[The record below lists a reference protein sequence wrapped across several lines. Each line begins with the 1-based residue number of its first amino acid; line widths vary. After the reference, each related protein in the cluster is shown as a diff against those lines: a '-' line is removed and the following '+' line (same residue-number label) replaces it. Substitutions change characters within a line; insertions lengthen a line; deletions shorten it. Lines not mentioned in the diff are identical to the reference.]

1 MATFGSFETQQEA
14 YSDLVYSVYTA
25 RKGDDSREQ
34 YAVKVFRLPDEG
46 LEAEVSPG
54 AVGRDELERAR
65 LNSIDLQQQ
74 TAGTSPFVAPVI
86 ERGNDSRGIWY
97 ATRFYPR
104 SINKMMSGKVAL
116 PRASLEHLIHSIAQ
130 GALDLKRAC
139 GRSHGDIQPT
149 NIQVGKSDK
158 LTDAEV
164 VLCDP
169 LPGALDQAEA
179 YELNDLRAI
188 GWILLQ
194 LVRQRTVTQQD
205 AALMFPIGPGPEWT
219 RVFGNDASNWLALCN
234 RLLDPNLSLNQL
246 NLEAL
251 VNRFR
256 ELEPKRG
263 VSPKLVAAGIGVLAL
278 ITILGLW
285 SLRPRPANL
294 EVTSDFEVTSDPPG
308 AVVLVDGTQRAGVT
322 PLELKLKTGTH
333 RLEARLDTLGLS
345 PQAKDL
351 VSGKDTSPTVKFQF
365 DYGRVE
371 LNSEPPG
378 ASIRRD
384 TKTIGRTTMDGQP
397 FVLTNVPPGAV
408 SFELALDQYETAIL
422 KGMVSNGQTL
432 NLSAR
437 LRRSE
442 IAKPVETNVVVE
454 SKTPTPPVMST
465 GEVEFRVDPVTA
477 SIFDSSGNE
486 LGQASPDSPLKRT
499 LPPGKALFTAKS
511 PGLKDVSAELA
522 IEPGAKAQHTFTFE
536 YGTVD
541 WVSEPVPA
549 TIRLGA
555 QTKTTPTTFIQ
566 QPGVMNV
573 YVATA
578 AGYEPSTNEVWVK
591 SGDRQRLVAKLK
603 PLLTNVM
610 LVSDPPGAEFLTE
623 AGTPLA
629 RDKSSGGLFSIP
641 YGLKKVVARHAQL
654 GLVTNEVPSTSAGTG
669 SELRFNFTYGTLV
682 LTNLPA
688 NVAVY
693 ESDAKVAVPADGVV
707 YQRPGNHRYVLRGQA
722 TPQEMQVNIQP
733 GLNYL
738 RLASAEK
745 TWKNSLGM
753 WFAWVPNLPGGGLW
767 PGQNVPGGWVGISEV
782 TQGQYKKMDGS
793 NPSFYRDGGDN
804 YPVENVTLEQAMKY
818 CQWLCSSGAAECGG
832 WRYTLPSDE
841 QFAAFAA
848 DADRL
853 ARVTAEGRMNNAL
866 EDTFPLQR
874 LPKIPAAQ
882 NLNNAR
888 THPEI
893 VASTKQANQ
902 YGLYDVVGNVS
913 EWLARSGAKENVYA
927 GGSYLNFT
935 QKTVGS
941 RARERTLEKG
951 PNVGFRVILVP
962 PQ

>member
-25 RKGDDSREQ
+25 RKRGDSSEQ
-34 YAVKVFRLPDEG
+34 YAIKVFRLPDEG
-46 LEAEVSPG
+46 LVAEVSSS
-54 AVGRDELERAR
+54 AAGRDELERAR
-65 LNSIDLQQQ
+65 LNSIDIQQQ
-74 TAGTSPFVAPVI
+74 TAAVSPFVAPVL
-86 ERGNDSRGIWY
+86 ETGNDLRGIWY

-116 PRASLEHLIHSIAQ
+116 PRASLEHLIRSIAQ
-130 GALDLKRAC
+130 GGADLKRAC

-149 NIQVGKSDK
+149 NVQVGKGDR

-169 LPGALDQAEA
+169 MPGGLDQAEA
-179 YELNDLRAI
+179 YELSDLHAI

-194 LVRQRTVTQQD
+194 LVRQRTIAKED
-205 AALMFPIGPGPEWT
+205 ATLMLPISPGPEWT
-219 RVFGNDASNWLALCN
+219 RIFGSDASNWLAICN
-234 RLLDPNLSLNQL
+234 RLLDPNLSLSQF

-251 VNRFR
+251 VNRLR

-263 VSPKLVAAGIGVLAL
+263 GSPKLVAAGIGALAL
-278 ITILGLW
+278 IIILGLW
-285 SLRPRPANL
+285 SLRPRRASL
-294 EVTSDFEVTSDPPG
+294 EVTSDPPG
-308 AVVLVDGTQRAGVT
+308 AAVLLDGIQKAGVT
-322 PLELKLKTGTH
+322 PLKLKLKTGTH

-351 VSGKDTSPTVKFQF
+351 VLGKEQLPAVKFQF
-365 DYGRVE
+365 EYGSVAI
-371 LNSEPPG
+371 NSEPPG
-378 ASIRRD
+378 VSIRKD
-384 TKTIGRTTMDGQP
+384 GKTIGRTTMDGRP
-397 FVLTNVPPGAV
+397 YVVTNVPPGAV
-408 SFELALDQYETAIL
+408 TFELTLEQYETTIL

-432 NLSAR
+432 QLSAR

-442 IAKPVETNVVVE
+442 IVNPAETKVVTA
-454 SKTPTPPVMST
+454 SKTVTPPVVNT
-465 GEVEFRVDPVTA
+465 GEVEFRAEPVAA
-477 SIFDSSGNE
+477 SIFDARGNE
-486 LGQASPDSPLKRT
+486 LGQASPDNPLNRT
-499 LPPGKALFTAKS
+499 LPAGKAVFMAKTR
-511 PGLKDVSAELA
+511 GLKDVSAELT

-541 WVSEPVPA
+541 WVSEPIPA

-555 QTKTTPTTFIQ
+555 QTKTTPATFIQ
-566 QPGVMNV
+566 QPGVMNI

-578 AGYEPSTNEVWVK
+578 AGYEPSTNEVWIK
-591 SGDRQRLVAKLK
+591 PGDRQKLVAKLK
-603 PLLTNVM
+603 PLLNKVT

-623 AGTPLA
+623 DGTPLA
-629 RDKSSGGLFSIP
+629 RDKSNGALFSIP
-641 YGLKKVVARHAQL
+641 YGLKKIVARHPQL
-654 GLVTNEVPSTSAGTG
+654 GLATNEVPPTSVGTG
-669 SELRFNFTYGTLV
+669 SPLRFSFTYGTLV

-688 NVAVY
+688 NVTVY
-693 ESDAKVAVPADGVV
+693 ESDAKVAVPADGVI
-707 YQRPGNHRYVLRGQA
+707 YQRPGNHLYVLRGQA

-745 TWKNSLGM
+745 SWKNSLGM

-767 PGQNVPGGWVGISEV
+767 PGQNVPGGWVGFSEV

-804 YPVENVTLEQAMKY
+804 YPVENVTLEQAMNY
-818 CQWLCSSGAAECGG
+818 CRWLCSNGAGECGG

-853 ARVTAEGRMNNAL
+853 ARVTAEGRMNSAL
-866 EDTFPLQR
+866 EDTFPAQR
-874 LPKIPAAQ
+874 VPRIPAAQ

-893 VASTKQANQ
+893 VGSTKQANQ

-913 EWLARSGAKENVYA
+913 EWLARSGGKENVYA
-927 GGSYLNFT
+927 GGSYLNFS
-935 QKTVGS
+935 QKTVGT

-962 PQ
+962 SQ